1 MNPMYIIN
9 LETEQ
14 GIHLSLPPIYYL
26 DRLPLINPIFKGGQK
41 KTETLQTDVLNMKHL
56 AQELE
61 AALNTMKAQYARRV
75 DRNI

>member
-1 MNPMYIIN
+1 MLVCSPS
-9 LETEQ
+9 LCRS
-14 GIHLSLPPIYYL
+14 LSDSRHP
-26 DRLPLINPIFKGGQK
+26 GGK
-41 KTETLQTDVLNMKHL
+41 KKVETLQTDVLNMKHL